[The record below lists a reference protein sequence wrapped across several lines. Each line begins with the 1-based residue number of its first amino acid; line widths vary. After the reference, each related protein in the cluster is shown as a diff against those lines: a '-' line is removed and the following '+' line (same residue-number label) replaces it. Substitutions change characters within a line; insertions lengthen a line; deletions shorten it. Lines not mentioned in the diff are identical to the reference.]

1 MRALYTTKKNPRYA
15 YIAPFYAQAKNIAW
29 EYLKDAAEPF
39 TATSKDIRESD
50 LSVKLV
56 NGAVIRLY
64 GADNID
70 ALRGIY
76 LDGVVLDELYFL
88 LYPTEKDGQL

>member
-1 MRALYTTKKNPRYA
+1 MNELVIRGLYTTKKNPKYA

-29 EYLKDAAEPF
+29 EYLKEAARPF
-39 TATSKDIRESD
+39 IASVKDIRESD

-56 NGAVIRLY
+56 NGSTIRLY

-76 LDGVVLDELYFL
+76 LDGVVINEF
-88 LYPTEKDGQL
+88 